1 MANEVVVISGIKETT
16 AALKQFDKDAARR
29 LNKVI
34 NDELRLAENNAKD
47 QIPDKPPMSGWRSV
61 APKNPR
67 KTTRGGQGWPSWDP
81 QAIRQGIIKTR
92 AEGRVRSDYTT
103 SAGALL
109 NKTASGVIFE
119 VAGRRTPGE
128 GTGRKMIG
136 NLNDRFRKA
145 SRGIW
150 AVIDRDRPRIYAN
163 IRSAMDD
170 AQKTLQANLNKDKKG

>member
-16 AALKQFDKDAARR
+16 AALKKFDKDAARR

-34 NDELRLAENNAKD
+34 NDELRRAEGDARE
-47 QIPDKPPMSGWRSV
+47 QIPDKPPMSGWRTV
-61 APKNPR
+61 AATNPR
-67 KTTRGGQGWPSWDP
+67 KGVRGGQGWPAWDP

-92 AEGRVRSDYTT
+92 SEGRVRSDYTT
-103 SAGALL
+103 SAGALF

-119 VAGRRTPGE
+119 VAGRRSPGE

-136 NLNDRFRKA
+136 NMNDRFRKA

-170 AQKTLQANLNKDKKG
+170 AKKTLQANLNKERG

>member
-16 AALKQFDKDAARR
+16 AALKKFDKDAARR

-34 NDELRLAENNAKD
+34 NDELRRAEGDARE
-47 QIPDKPPMSGWRSV
+47 QIPDKPPMSGWRTV
-61 APKNPR
+61 AATNPR
-67 KTTRGGQGWPSWDP
+67 KGVRGGQGWPAWDP

-92 AEGRVRSDYTT
+92 SEGRVRSDYTT
-103 SAGALL
+103 SAGALF

-119 VAGRRTPGE
+119 IAGRRTPGQ
-128 GTGRKMIG
+128 GTGRKLIG
-136 NLNDRFRKA
+136 NMNDRFRKA
-145 SRGIW
+145 SRGIY

-170 AQKTLQANLNKDKKG
+170 AKKTLQANLNKERG

>member
-16 AALKQFDKDAARR
+16 AALKKFDKDAARR

-47 QIPDKPPMSGWRSV
+47 QIPTKPPMSGWRTT
-61 APKNPR
+61 AAKNPR
-67 KTTRGGQGWPSWDP
+67 KTTRGGQGWPAWDP

-92 AEGRVRSDYTT
+92 SEGRVRADYTT
-103 SAGALL
+103 SAGALF

-119 VAGRRTPGE
+119 VAGRRTPGQ
-128 GTGRKMIG
+128 GTGRQLINVME
-136 NLNDRFRKA
+136 DRFKKA

-163 IRSAMDD
+163 IRAAMND
-170 AQKTLQANLNKDKKG
+170 AQKTLQANFNKEKG

>member
-1 MANEVVVISGIKETT
+1 MANEVVAINGIKETT
-16 AALKQFDKDAARR
+16 AAWKKFDKDAARR
-29 LNKVI
+29 LSKVI
-34 NDELRLAENNAKD
+34 NDELRLAESNAKD
-47 QIPDKPPMSGWRSV
+47 QIPTKPPMSGWRTT
-61 APKNPR
+61 AAKNPR
-67 KTTRGGQGWPSWDP
+67 KSTRGGEGWPAWDP

-119 VAGRRTPGE
+119 VAGRRTPGQ
-128 GTGRKMIG
+128 GTGRQLINVME
-136 NLNDRFRKA
+136 DRFKKA

-170 AQKTLQANLNKDKKG
+170 AQKTLQANFNKEKG

>member
-1 MANEVVVISGIKETT
+1 MANEVVVISGIKETS
-16 AALKQFDKDAARR
+16 AALKKFDKDAARR

-34 NDELRLAENNAKD
+34 NDELRLAEGNAKE

-61 APKNPR
+61 AAKNPR
-67 KTTRGGQGWPSWDP
+67 KGVRGGEGWPAWDP
-81 QAIRQGIIKTR
+81 QAIRQGIVKTR

-119 VAGRRTPGE
+119 VAGRRTPGQ
-128 GTGRKMIG
+128 GTGRQLISV
-136 NLNDRFRKA
+136 LNDRFRKA
-145 SRGIW
+145 SRGIY

-163 IRSAMDD
+163 IRAAMDD
-170 AQKTLQANLNKDKKG
+170 AEKTLQANLNKEKG

>member
-1 MANEVVVISGIKETT
+1 MANEVVAISGIKETV
-16 AALKQFDKDAARR
+16 AALKKFDEDAARR

-34 NDELRLAENNAKD
+34 NDELRRAEGDAKD
-47 QIPDKPPMSGWRSV
+47 QIPDKPPMSGWRTT
-61 APKNPR
+61 AAKNPR
-67 KTTRGGQGWPSWDP
+67 KSTRGGQGWPAWDP

-92 AEGRVRSDYTT
+92 AEGRVRADYTT
-103 SAGALL
+103 SAGALF

-136 NLNDRFRKA
+136 NMNDRFRKA

-170 AQKTLQANLNKDKKG
+170 AQKTLKASLNKERG

>member
-1 MANEVVVISGIKETT
+1 MANEDVAISGIKETV
-16 AALKQFDKDAARR
+16 AALKKFDQDAARR

-34 NDELRLAENNAKD
+34 NDELRLAENAAKE
-47 QIPDKPPMSGWRSV
+47 QIPDKPPMSGWRTT
-61 APKNPR
+61 AAKNPR
-67 KTTRGGQGWPSWDP
+67 KSTRGGQGWPAWDP

-92 AEGRVRSDYTT
+92 SEGRVRADYTT
-103 SAGALL
+103 SAGALF

-145 SRGIW
+145 SRGVW

-170 AQKTLQANLNKDKKG
+170 AQKTLKANLNKEKG

>member
-16 AALKQFDKDAARR
+16 AALKKFDKDAARR

-34 NDELRLAENNAKD
+34 NDELRLAENAAKD
-47 QIPDKPPMSGWRSV
+47 QIPDKPPMSGWRTT
-61 APKNPR
+61 APINPR
-67 KTTRGGQGWPSWDP
+67 KTTRGGQGWPAWDP

-103 SAGALL
+103 SAGALF

-119 VAGRRTPGE
+119 VAGRRSPGE

-136 NLNDRFRKA
+136 NMNDRFRKA

-163 IRSAMDD
+163 IKLAMDD
-170 AQKTLQANLNKDKKG
+170 AKKTLQTNFNKERG

>member
-1 MANEVVVISGIKETT
+1 
-16 AALKQFDKDAARR
+16 
-29 LNKVI
+29 
-34 NDELRLAENNAKD
+34 
-47 QIPDKPPMSGWRSV
+47 MSGWRTT
-61 APKNPR
+61 AAKNPR
-67 KTTRGGQGWPSWDP
+67 KTTRGGQGWPAWDP

-92 AEGRVRSDYTT
+92 AEGRVRADYTT

-128 GTGRKMIG
+128 GTGRKLIG
-136 NLNDRFRKA
+136 NMNDRFRKA
-145 SRGIW
+145 SRGVY

-170 AQKTLQANLNKDKKG
+170 AQKILKANLNKERG

>member
-16 AALKQFDKDAARR
+16 AALKKFDKDAARR

-34 NDELRLAENNAKD
+34 NDELRLAEGDAKD
-47 QIPDKPPMSGWRSV
+47 QIPDKAPMSGWRSV

-67 KTTRGGQGWPSWDP
+67 KSTRGGQGWPAWDP
-81 QAIRQGIIKTR
+81 QAIRQGIVKTR
-92 AEGRVRSDYTT
+92 SEGRVRSDYTT
-103 SAGALL
+103 SAGALF

-119 VAGRRTPGE
+119 VAGRRTPGQ
-128 GTGRKMIG
+128 GTGRQLISNM
-136 NLNDRFRKA
+136 NDRFRKA
-145 SRGIW
+145 SRGVW

-170 AQKTLQANLNKDKKG
+170 AQKILQANLNKEKG

>member
-16 AALKQFDKDAARR
+16 AALKKFDKDAARR

-34 NDELRLAENNAKD
+34 NDELRRAEGDAKE
-47 QIPDKPPMSGWRSV
+47 QIPDKPPMSGWRTV
-61 APKNPR
+61 AATKPR
-67 KTTRGGQGWPSWDP
+67 KGVRGGEGWPSWDP

-92 AEGRVRSDYTT
+92 AEGRVRADYTT
-103 SAGALL
+103 SAGALF

-119 VAGRRTPGE
+119 VAGRRTPGQ
-128 GTGRKMIG
+128 GTGRKLIG

-145 SRGIW
+145 SRGIY

-163 IRSAMDD
+163 IRSAMND
-170 AQKTLQANLNKDKKG
+170 AQKILQDNLNKERG